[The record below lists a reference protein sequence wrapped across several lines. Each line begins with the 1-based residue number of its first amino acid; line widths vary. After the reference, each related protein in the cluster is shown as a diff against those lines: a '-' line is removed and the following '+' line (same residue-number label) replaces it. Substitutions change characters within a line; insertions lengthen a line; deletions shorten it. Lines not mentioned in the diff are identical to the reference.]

1 MHHYTIL
8 LCSWRLSIEHTLARE
23 KSEGEPRIIARRSQP
38 KDPFPPSPVVGVAFM
53 WERVGSEC
61 ECVYME
67 GSGGGEERWGGG
79 GGDRMQREIRAR
91 ASEVAGGKRQGRKR
105 DGGGKARRPYL

>member
-8 LCSWRLSIEHTLARE
+8 LLLCPWPLSIEHASKRE

-67 GSGGGEERWGGG
+67 VGVERKGGEEKRRQ
-79 GGDRMQREIRAR
+79 DAAR
-91 ASEVAGGKRQGRKR
+91 N
-105 DGGGKARRPYL
+105 